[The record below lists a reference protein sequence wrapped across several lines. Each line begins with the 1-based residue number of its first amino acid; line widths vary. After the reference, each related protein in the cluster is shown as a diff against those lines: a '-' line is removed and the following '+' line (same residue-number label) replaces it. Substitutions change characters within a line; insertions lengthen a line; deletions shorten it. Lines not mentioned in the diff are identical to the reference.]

1 MNRLD
6 LLEKIASKAAEM
18 RQAQRAYFAAWLL
31 WSDEPV
37 AAERSLVARCDRLGV
52 AVGLRER
59 LRSGRRVLMT
69 RQAIEALEGL

>member
-1 MNRLD
+1 MTPADITARNAMLAILR
-6 LLEKIASKAAEM
+6 ASVDPS
-18 RQAQRAYFAAWLL
+18 AAWLL
-31 WSDEPV
+31 WSDEPA

-59 LRSGRRVLMT
+59 LRGLRRVLMT

>member
-1 MNRLD
+1 MTPADAKTRDAMLAI
-6 LLEKIASKAAEM
+6 LRASTDPA
-18 RQAQRAYFAAWLL
+18 AAWLL

-59 LRSGRRVLMT
+59 LRGLRRVLMT